1 MEKSPGTNLISPQEI
16 MQENLVFLREYAR
29 LLLIEED
36 ETLTPVED
44 FKDVLM
50 QEILAMGTYLKLT
63 ERDMMLLIFKF
74 IGLRWH
80 NTRRTR
86 SSLASRYNCTC
97 WMSPGNALGS

>member
-29 LLLIEED
+29 FLLIEED

-63 ERDMMLLIFKF
+63 ERDMMLLIFKD
-74 IGLRWH
+74 ILSHGIHLE
-80 NTRRTR
+80 
-86 SSLASRYNCTC
+86 
-97 WMSPGNALGS
+97 

>member
-1 MEKSPGTNLISPQEI
+1 MEKSPGTSLISPQEI

-63 ERDMMLLIFKF
+63 ERDMLLLIFKD
-74 IGLRWH
+74 ILSHGIH
-80 NTRRTR
+80 
-86 SSLASRYNCTC
+86 
-97 WMSPGNALGS
+97 ME

>member
-1 MEKSPGTNLISPQEI
+1 MEQSPEPNLISPQEI

-50 QEILAMGTYLKLT
+50 QEFMAMGTYLKLT
-63 ERDMMLLIFKF
+63 ERDMMLLIFKD
-74 IGLRWH
+74 ILSYGVHLE
-80 NTRRTR
+80 
-86 SSLASRYNCTC
+86 
-97 WMSPGNALGS
+97 

>member
-1 MEKSPGTNLISPQEI
+1 MLPGKPGFVSPRDGQERKRVRMEQSPGINLIRPQEI

-50 QEILAMGTYLKLT
+50 QEFMAMGTYLKLT
-63 ERDMMLLIFKF
+63 ERDMMLLLFKD
-74 IGLRWH
+74 ILSQGIHLE
-80 NTRRTR
+80 
-86 SSLASRYNCTC
+86 
-97 WMSPGNALGS
+97 

>member
-1 MEKSPGTNLISPQEI
+1 MEQSPGTNLIRPQEI

-50 QEILAMGTYLKLT
+50 QEFMAMGTYLKLT
-63 ERDMMLLIFKF
+63 ERDMMLLIFKD
-74 IGLRWH
+74 ILSYGIHLE
-80 NTRRTR
+80 
-86 SSLASRYNCTC
+86 
-97 WMSPGNALGS
+97 

>member
-1 MEKSPGTNLISPQEI
+1 MEQSLGPNLISPQEI

-50 QEILAMGTYLKLT
+50 QEFMAMGTYLKLT
-63 ERDMMLLIFKF
+63 ERDMMLLIFKD
-74 IGLRWH
+74 ILSYGIHLE
-80 NTRRTR
+80 
-86 SSLASRYNCTC
+86 
-97 WMSPGNALGS
+97 

>member
-50 QEILAMGTYLKLT
+50 QEFLAMGTYSKLT
-63 ERDMMLLIFKF
+63 ERDMMLLIFKD
-74 IGLRWH
+74 ILSHGIHLE
-80 NTRRTR
+80 
-86 SSLASRYNCTC
+86 
-97 WMSPGNALGS
+97 

>member
-1 MEKSPGTNLISPQEI
+1 MEQSPGTNLIRPQEI

-50 QEILAMGTYLKLT
+50 QEFMAMGTYLKLT
-63 ERDMMLLIFKF
+63 ERDMMLLLFKD
-74 IGLRWH
+74 ILSQGIHLE
-80 NTRRTR
+80 
-86 SSLASRYNCTC
+86 
-97 WMSPGNALGS
+97 

>member
-1 MEKSPGTNLISPQEI
+1 

-50 QEILAMGTYLKLT
+50 QEFLEMGTYLKLT
-63 ERDMMLLIFKF
+63 EPVECRPNPVLATGYPYFRMPHFYEAGHGD
-74 IGLRWH
+74 
-80 NTRRTR
+80 NT
-86 SSLASRYNCTC
+86 LAAN
-97 WMSPGNALGS
+97 

>member
-1 MEKSPGTNLISPQEI
+1 MEQSPEPKLISPQEI

-50 QEILAMGTYLKLT
+50 QEFMAMGTYLKLT
-63 ERDMMLLIFKF
+63 ERDMMLLIFKD
-74 IGLRWH
+74 ILSYGVHLE
-80 NTRRTR
+80 
-86 SSLASRYNCTC
+86 
-97 WMSPGNALGS
+97 

>member
-1 MEKSPGTNLISPQEI
+1 MEQPLGPNLISPKEI

-50 QEILAMGTYLKLT
+50 QEFMAMGTYLKLT
-63 ERDMMLLIFKF
+63 ERDMMLLIFKD
-74 IGLRWH
+74 ILSYGVHLE
-80 NTRRTR
+80 
-86 SSLASRYNCTC
+86 
-97 WMSPGNALGS
+97 

>member
-1 MEKSPGTNLISPQEI
+1 MEQSPGINLIRPQEI

-50 QEILAMGTYLKLT
+50 QEFMTMGTYLKLT
-63 ERDMMLLIFKF
+63 ERDMMLLLFKD
-74 IGLRWH
+74 ILSQGIHLE
-80 NTRRTR
+80 
-86 SSLASRYNCTC
+86 
-97 WMSPGNALGS
+97 